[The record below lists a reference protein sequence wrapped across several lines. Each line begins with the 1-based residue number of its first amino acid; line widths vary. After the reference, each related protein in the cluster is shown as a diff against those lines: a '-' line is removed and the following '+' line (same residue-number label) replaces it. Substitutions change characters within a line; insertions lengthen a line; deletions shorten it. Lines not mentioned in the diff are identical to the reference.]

1 MEHSD
6 GLNQKMEEMVRLLA
20 IMARRSV
27 SQTDLIVQLHAQGFS
42 PKRIAELVGTSP
54 NVVSVTLHKSKR
66 KSP

>member
-1 MEHSD
+1 MEFTDDLSRKVD
-6 GLNQKMEEMVRLLA
+6 EMVKLLA

-27 SQTDLIVQLHAQGFS
+27 SQTDLILQLDSVGFT

-66 KSP
+66 GK